1 MARKKRFDEIME
13 AITFAEAGELD
24 TARRLASELF
34 PGDAARGEQIL
45 AVGGAAGFSDRLI
58 EDALGLAE
66 RLDYGIVALTVSP
79 PLARL
84 VARLRG
90 RRGARGRRRSPE
102 DFRAR
107 ADERAVPFVHTT
119 RRGDPEKAVADVS
132 WTFRRVAFL
141 LVERELTPR
150 AHFAGVDVPIFYL
163 ADA

>member
-1 MARKKRFDEIME
+1 MARKKTFDDLME
-13 AITFAEAGELD
+13 AITFAEAGEVE
-24 TARRLASELF
+24 TATRLASEIF

-45 AVGGAAGFSDRLI
+45 AVGGASGFSDRLV

-66 RLDYGIVALTVSP
+66 RLDYGLVALTVSP

-84 VARLRG
+84 IARLG
-90 RRGARGRRRSPE
+90 SRRGARGRRLSPE
-102 DFRAR
+102 AFRAR
-107 ADERAVPFVHTT
+107 AEERAIPFVHTA

-132 WTFRRVAFL
+132 RTFRRIAFL

-150 AHFAGVDVPIFYL
+150 ARFAGVDVPIFYL